1 MQVEIL
7 NNEKNILKQDV
18 LKLLT
23 KYDPNKNS
31 DKCQIKID
39 ETETTKEWLETIEL
53 LFANSRSRIIKANI
67 HICKEEDK
75 KVVIIKLGN
84 SESLYKEYLIGKYM
98 SERNPNFMNYSCYFQ
113 CNNQL
118 KKYTKI
124 NTKKYICNGKGDEL
138 KVLIMPYYIFGNFKD
153 FCWNSLNY
161 KVLISCTAQILAS
174 YLYAYEQIGFLH
186 NDCHLGNV
194 LIDKTDEKEYVYK
207 IKDTIIKVPVFGY
220 KIIIMDYET
229 SIFDMN
235 KKEANTLTTNMLSIL
250 TNCLKISK
258 KNTDA
263 ELYFYKGIYNISK
276 LYGQNNYLELVKI
289 INLFISYIDE

>member
-1 MQVEIL
+1 M
-7 NNEKNILKQDV
+7 N
-18 LKLLT
+18 KLV
-23 KYDPNKNS
+23 
-31 DKCQIKID
+31 
-39 ETETTKEWLETIEL
+39 
-53 LFANSRSRIIKANI
+53 F
-67 HICKEEDK
+67 
-75 KVVIIKLGN
+75 
-84 SESLYKEYLIGKYM
+84 
-98 SERNPNFMNYSCYFQ
+98 
-113 CNNQL
+113 
-118 KKYTKI
+118 
-124 NTKKYICNGKGDEL
+124 YI
-138 KVLIMPYYIFGNFKD
+138 M
-153 FCWNSLNY
+153 
-161 KVLISCTAQILAS
+161 
-174 YLYAYEQIGFLH
+174 
-186 NDCHLGNV
+186 DCHLGNV